1 MDDVERDGTMAQ
13 TAATLTEA
21 DNGKDIDV
29 HVGDTIVLRL
39 PENPTTG
46 FRWAFDDLDTGAVS
60 AKEGDQTHSSEAVGS
75 GGEMTWHLTPTAAGA
90 TPIKLKLW
98 RHWEGDTSTRKRFAV
113 TLKVSP

>member
-1 MDDVERDGTMAQ
+1 MAQ
-13 TAATLTEA
+13 AAATLTEA

-39 PENPTTG
+39 AENPTTG
-46 FRWAFDDLDTGAVS
+46 FRWAFEELDTAAIS
-60 AKEGDQTHSSEAVGS
+60 AKEGDHTHSAEAVGS
-75 GGEMTWHLTPTAAGA
+75 GGEMTWRLVPAAPGS

-98 RHWEGDTSTRKRFAV
+98 RHWEGDTSVRKRFAV

>member
-1 MDDVERDGTMAQ
+1 MPH

-39 PENPTTG
+39 AENPTTG
-46 FRWAFDDLDTGAVS
+46 FRWAFDDLDTAAVS
-60 AKEGDQTHSSEAVGS
+60 AKDGDHSQSSEAVGS
-75 GGEMTWHLTPTAAGA
+75 GGETTWTLTPTAAGA
-90 TPIKLKLW
+90 TPVKLKLW
-98 RHWEGDTSTRKRFAV
+98 RHWEGDSSIRKRFAV

>member
-1 MDDVERDGTMAQ
+1 VDDVERDGAMAQ

-60 AKEGDQTHSSEAVGS
+60 AKEGDHTHSSEAVGS
-75 GGEMTWHLTPTAAGA
+75 GGEMTWHLTPTAAGS